1 MAFDEIKGLCAKGL
15 ERRADNL
22 SPAGQWRMA

>member
-1 MAFDEIKGLCAKGL
+1 MLQPNAQQQKKAFDEIKGL

-22 SPAGQWRMA
+22 PPED